1 MHAVLSVAGSAG
13 GGHSRV
19 ISGLIGAV
27 GHRLINH
34 LVYDFHEGVIAL
46 GHNAG
51 LAEGR
56 FFIAESEIGHFQR
69 ALALL
74 HQGHAHGVVHHE
86 ARDVAILGFQRQIR
100 ILGQLKQLGIR
111 QRLHNQLALDG
122 AQLRAHLLACQGFL
136 GGIGIRIAG
145 LNDQQLRALFI
156 LVGEIDHLRP
166 FLGDGEGGQ
175 THINHAALHGGDDTV
190 KGHILH
196 FQLHAQ
202 GCGDLEKLADLCAR
216 FPGQVRP
223 FDVDLSD
230 RAKVDTFVQVLAAS
244 APAPTHFIHLPALP
258 VVNAKFKAFDQTRF
272 DRDLEI
278 QVHSAVRLCR
288 AVLPAMA
295 KARFGRV
302 LFIQTSYTIGC
313 PPKNTA
319 AYVMAKSAIGGL
331 VKSLAVEYARFGVT
345 VNCVAP
351 SMMETNF
358 LKDTPD
364 LIVQAAAEEN
374 PMGRNATPAD
384 VVPAMAFLLSDEADY
399 ITGETLRVDGGF
411 ALPGVPEG
419 WAEPHP
425 VDTRFVQ
432 AAYEQML
439 KNEEETDNG

>member
-1 MHAVLSVAGSAG
+1 MSYTY
-13 GGHSRV
+13 
-19 ISGLIGAV
+19 LITGATSDV
-27 GHRLINH
+27 G
-34 LVYDFHEGVIAL
+34 
-46 GHNAG
+46 
-51 LAEGR
+51 
-56 FFIAESEIGHFQR
+56 R
-69 ALALL
+69 ALIERLL
-74 HQGHAHGVVHHE
+74 QNAP
-86 ARDVAILGFQRQIR
+86 ADT
-100 ILGQLKQLGIR
+100 
-111 QRLHNQLALDG
+111 
-122 AQLRAHLLACQGFL
+122 
-136 GGIGIRIAG
+136 
-145 LNDQQLRALFI
+145 
-156 LVGEIDHLRP
+156 LVL
-166 FLGDGEGGQ
+166 
-175 THINHAALHGGDDTV
+175 
-190 KGHILH
+190 
-196 FQLHAQ
+196 AQ

-278 QVHSAVRLCR
+278 QVHSAVRICR

-358 LKDTPD
+358 LRTRPISSCRPQRRKTPW
-364 LIVQAAAEEN
+364 AATQH
-374 PMGRNATPAD
+374 PRTLYPPWRSCSPTRQG
-384 VVPAMAFLLSDEADY
+384 F
-399 ITGETLRVDGGF
+399 ITGVTLPVTGGS
-411 ALPGVPEG
+411 AIV
-419 WAEPHP
+419 
-425 VDTRFVQ
+425 
-432 AAYEQML
+432 
-439 KNEEETDNG
+439 

>member
-1 MHAVLSVAGSAG
+1 MSYTY
-13 GGHSRV
+13 
-19 ISGLIGAV
+19 LITGATSDV
-27 GHRLINH
+27 G
-34 LVYDFHEGVIAL
+34 
-46 GHNAG
+46 
-51 LAEGR
+51 
-56 FFIAESEIGHFQR
+56 R
-69 ALALL
+69 ALIERLL
-74 HQGHAHGVVHHE
+74 
-86 ARDVAILGFQRQIR
+86 
-100 ILGQLKQLGIR
+100 
-111 QRLHNQLALDG
+111 
-122 AQLRAHLLACQGFL
+122 
-136 GGIGIRIAG
+136 
-145 LNDQQLRALFI
+145 
-156 LVGEIDHLRP
+156 
-166 FLGDGEGGQ
+166 
-175 THINHAALHGGDDTV
+175 TAAPDATV
-190 KGHILH
+190 L
-196 FQLHAQ
+196 AQ

-302 LFIQTSYTIGC
+302 LWRATGG
-313 PPKNTA
+313 PPKNPA

-384 VVPAMAFLLSDEADY
+384 VVPAMAFLLSDEARF
-399 ITGETLRVDGGF
+399 ITGVTLPVTGGS
-411 ALPGVPEG
+411 AIV
-419 WAEPHP
+419 
-425 VDTRFVQ
+425 
-432 AAYEQML
+432 
-439 KNEEETDNG
+439 

>member
-1 MHAVLSVAGSAG
+1 MSYTY
-13 GGHSRV
+13 
-19 ISGLIGAV
+19 LITGATSDV
-27 GHRLINH
+27 G
-34 LVYDFHEGVIAL
+34 
-46 GHNAG
+46 
-51 LAEGR
+51 
-56 FFIAESEIGHFQR
+56 R
-69 ALALL
+69 ALIERLL
-74 HQGHAHGVVHHE
+74 QNAP
-86 ARDVAILGFQRQIR
+86 ADT
-100 ILGQLKQLGIR
+100 
-111 QRLHNQLALDG
+111 
-122 AQLRAHLLACQGFL
+122 
-136 GGIGIRIAG
+136 
-145 LNDQQLRALFI
+145 
-156 LVGEIDHLRP
+156 LVL
-166 FLGDGEGGQ
+166 
-175 THINHAALHGGDDTV
+175 
-190 KGHILH
+190 
-196 FQLHAQ
+196 AQ

-278 QVHSAVRLCR
+278 QVHSAVRICR

-358 LKDTPD
+358 LKDTPEETTRKVMGMYTD
-364 LIVQAAAEEN
+364 PTRLRATDPGHVEGNPVFTYLDTFDPDTAAVEELKERYRAGKVGDVEVKRYLAGVLN
-374 PMGRNATPAD
+374 NALAPIRSRREEYIRQ
-384 VVPAMAFLLSDEADY
+384 PERILSILESGSRRARTIASETLDEAARRM
-399 ITGETLRVDGGF
+399 GLRV
-411 ALPGVPEG
+411 
-419 WAEPHP
+419 
-425 VDTRFVQ
+425 RFPLR
-432 AAYEQML
+432 AG
-439 KNEEETDNG
+439 NPS

>member
-1 MHAVLSVAGSAG
+1 MSYTY
-13 GGHSRV
+13 
-19 ISGLIGAV
+19 LITGATSDV
-27 GHRLINH
+27 G
-34 LVYDFHEGVIAL
+34 
-46 GHNAG
+46 
-51 LAEGR
+51 
-56 FFIAESEIGHFQR
+56 R
-69 ALALL
+69 ALIERLL
-74 HQGHAHGVVHHE
+74 QNAP
-86 ARDVAILGFQRQIR
+86 ADT
-100 ILGQLKQLGIR
+100 
-111 QRLHNQLALDG
+111 
-122 AQLRAHLLACQGFL
+122 
-136 GGIGIRIAG
+136 
-145 LNDQQLRALFI
+145 
-156 LVGEIDHLRP
+156 LVL
-166 FLGDGEGGQ
+166 
-175 THINHAALHGGDDTV
+175 
-190 KGHILH
+190 
-196 FQLHAQ
+196 AQ

-278 QVHSAVRLCR
+278 QVHSAVRICR

-319 AYVMAKSAIGGL
+319 AYVMAKSAI
-331 VKSLAVEYARFGVT
+331 
-345 VNCVAP
+345 

-384 VVPAMAFLLSDEADY
+384 VVPAMAFLLSDEAGF
-399 ITGETLRVDGGF
+399 ITGVTLPVTGGS
-411 ALPGVPEG
+411 AIV
-419 WAEPHP
+419 
-425 VDTRFVQ
+425 
-432 AAYEQML
+432 
-439 KNEEETDNG
+439 

>member
-1 MHAVLSVAGSAG
+1 MSYTY
-13 GGHSRV
+13 
-19 ISGLIGAV
+19 LITGATSDV
-27 GHRLINH
+27 G
-34 LVYDFHEGVIAL
+34 
-46 GHNAG
+46 
-51 LAEGR
+51 
-56 FFIAESEIGHFQR
+56 R
-69 ALALL
+69 ALIERLL
-74 HQGHAHGVVHHE
+74 QNAHA
-86 ARDVAILGFQRQIR
+86 DT
-100 ILGQLKQLGIR
+100 
-111 QRLHNQLALDG
+111 
-122 AQLRAHLLACQGFL
+122 
-136 GGIGIRIAG
+136 
-145 LNDQQLRALFI
+145 
-156 LVGEIDHLRP
+156 LVL
-166 FLGDGEGGQ
+166 
-175 THINHAALHGGDDTV
+175 
-190 KGHILH
+190 
-196 FQLHAQ
+196 AQ

-278 QVHSAVRLCR
+278 QVHSAVRICR

-384 VVPAMAFLLSDEADY
+384 VVPAMAFLLSDEAGF
-399 ITGETLRVDGGF
+399 ITGVTLPVTGGS
-411 ALPGVPEG
+411 AIV
-419 WAEPHP
+419 
-425 VDTRFVQ
+425 
-432 AAYEQML
+432 
-439 KNEEETDNG
+439 